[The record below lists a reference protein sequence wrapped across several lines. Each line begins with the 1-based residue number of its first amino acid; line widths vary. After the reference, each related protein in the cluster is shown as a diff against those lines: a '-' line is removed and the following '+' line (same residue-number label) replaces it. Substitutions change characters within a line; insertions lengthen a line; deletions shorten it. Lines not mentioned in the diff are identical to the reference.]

1 MRPPPGR
8 ERRQRGVHRQRK
20 TRYVDETLQKWL
32 LVGLVALEAGLVG
45 GLAWLMRW
53 QLNQT
58 IEQNLY
64 RVHQADAGSLL
75 GQLLHQ
81 AVPLVGLFLLANAL
95 ALVLVHLVWR
105 RYLHAML
112 RRFMTLIG
120 KTRRL
125 DFSLDPSKTR
135 YRYGLLTL
143 TEAQRTKERH
153 RLVSIREQMDR
164 LEAEVSAGID
174 LQRIRNALDAVGELL
189 PPKPSKSGDRRSG
202 EPIPLP

>member
-8 ERRQRGVHRQRK
+8 DRRQRGVHRQRK

-105 RYLHAML
+105 RYLNAML
-112 RRFMTLIG
+112 RRFMALIG

-125 DFSLDPSKTR
+125 DFSLDPSKTH

-164 LEAEVSAGID
+164 LEAEVSAGSD
-174 LQRIRNALDAVGELL
+174 LQRIRNVLDAVGELL
-189 PPKPSKSGDRRSG
+189 PPKPSGSGDRRFG
-202 EPIPLP
+202 EPMPPP